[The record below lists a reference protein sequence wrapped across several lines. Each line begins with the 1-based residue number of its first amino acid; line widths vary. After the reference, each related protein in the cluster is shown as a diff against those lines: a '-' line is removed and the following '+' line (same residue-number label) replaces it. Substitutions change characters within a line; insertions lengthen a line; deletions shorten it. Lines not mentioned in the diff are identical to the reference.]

1 MFFLIKAVFWLGL
14 VFLLMPDRGLF
25 SSTAKEAETAITSAT
40 TEAVARGIAT
50 RALELCR
57 DNAETCAQGAALVGQ
72 AAMAGRREPVP
83 TSPARTQDTLTPADL
98 HVPFGG
104 VVLPAGSAPRTAP
117 LPPRRPV

>member
-25 SSTAKEAETAITSAT
+25 SSTAKAPDAPATSVTA
-40 TEAVARGIAT
+40 EAVARAIAV

-57 DNAETCAQGAALVGQ
+57 DNAETCAQGAALAGQ
-72 AAMAGRREPVP
+72 AASAGRRELVP
-83 TSPARTQDTLTPADL
+83 AAPARTQDTLTPTDL
-98 HVPFGG
+98 QVPFGG
-104 VVLPAGSAPRTAP
+104 VMPPAGSAPRMAP